1 MVDLPIISAVVL
13 SNRFSPAFNRLVGV
27 RFIVLKTWPHRGERL
42 RSISSNL
49 VSVAQ
54 LGRRGHAPT

>member
-1 MVDLPIISAVVL
+1 MVELPIISAVVL
-13 SNRFSPAFNRLVGV
+13 SNRFSPGFNRLVGV
-27 RFIVLKTWPHRGERL
+27 RFIVLTWPHRGERM

-49 VSVAQ
+49 VSVAR